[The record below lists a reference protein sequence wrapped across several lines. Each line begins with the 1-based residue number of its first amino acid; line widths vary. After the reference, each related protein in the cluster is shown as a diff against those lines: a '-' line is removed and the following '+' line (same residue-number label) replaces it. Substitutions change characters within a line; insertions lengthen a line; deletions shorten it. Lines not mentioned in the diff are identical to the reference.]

1 MERLTTETLQQ
12 TANIIRNFT
21 GQSYK
26 VESGNNCY
34 GLSISVGHG
43 REWILNGMTK
53 RQLNES
59 MWGIIRTLSHYIRE
73 QKKGQ
78 N

>member
-1 MERLTTETLQQ
+1 MEKLTTETLQQ

-21 GQSYK
+21 GQCYK
-26 VESGNNCY
+26 VESENGCY

-53 RQLNES
+53 KQLNES
-59 MWGIIRTLSHYIRE
+59 MWGIIRTLSHHIKR
-73 QKKGQ
+73 QK
-78 N
+78 